1 MLILFIFKYYLA
13 TVNDLLEGNVD
24 DVLHDNVGRDL
35 GGFKSNVFP
44 LEDTFS
50 SKAYS
55 GKKVSRKS
63 LEFEADENSD
73 ASEFSSDDTDE

>member
-1 MLILFIFKYYLA
+1 MHFIA

-24 DVLHDNVGRDL
+24 DVSYENVGRDL
-35 GGFKSNVFP
+35 GGFKSSVFP

-63 LEFEADENSD
+63 LEFEKDED
-73 ASEFSSDDTDE
+73 HEASESTSDDNDE